1 MSNRDRAVCLLG
13 VTLETLMG
21 NDQGVRTAPAPALAA
36 KERILSTA
44 YELFTRRGV
53 RAVGI
58 DEVIAVSPAAKATLY
73 RHFPTKNDLI
83 LAVLRRREQLW
94 TLDLVEKQSRLRGNT
109 PEEQLL
115 AIFDVFGDWFGE
127 REDFE
132 GCSFI
137 NVLLEMGADHPAG
150 QASMQYLENIRAI
163 VRQRAEAAG
172 LVDVDNF
179 ARSWHILMKG
189 SIISANEGDLEAANL
204 AKAMARRL
212 IDEHRPAE
220 S

>member
-1 MSNRDRAVCLLG
+1 MSNRDRTVCLLG

-21 NDQGVRTAPAPALAA
+21 NDQGVRTAPALAA

-58 DEVIAVSPAAKATLY
+58 DEVIAVSAVAKATLY

-115 AIFDVFGDWFGE
+115 AIFDVFGDWFRK

-172 LVDVDNF
+172 LVDLENL

-189 SIISANEGDLEAANL
+189 SIISANEGDLEAADL